1 MTPALAHGSVADW
14 DVTRAVTEPSPA
26 SDCET
31 KWNWSLV
38 PQMSPPP
45 PWTVHVPAP
54 STVWAPAGVAPPT
67 SVQVQPFGQS
77 AGGGGAPAATATVS
91 NVTALV
97 VPELC
102 EVTARP
108 ATIAAEVVSV
118 TLDPATGVHVPP
130 SADVYAVNA

>member
-1 MTPALAHGSVADW
+1 MTPALAQGLVADW
-14 DVTRAVTEPSPA
+14 EVTRAVTGPSPA
-26 SDCET
+26 IDCEM

-45 PWTVHVPAP
+45 PWTVQVPGP
-54 STVWAPAGVAPPT
+54 SSVWAPAGTAPPT

-77 AGGGGAPAATATVS
+77 AGGGGAPAATATLS

-108 ATIAAEVVSV
+108 ASIVAPTVSV
-118 TLDPATGVHVPP
+118 TLD
-130 SADVYAVNA
+130 